1 MRAGWRWPGA
11 LLLLAV
17 TGAST
22 ARAQPPGDRRRGGAG
37 RDEAFRMVDA
47 YMVSNLQ
54 ESLGLT
60 DEQFVKALPLVK
72 RLLSERR
79 EVAERRRETLRDLRQ
94 LLQSG
99 AATEAKVGERLRE
112 VKALENDER
121 ETTKRNR
128 DGVDA
133 VLTPLQQAKFR
144 VMEVE
149 IEQKIRE
156 LLNQA
161 RQHRRPGEPSPP

>member
-1 MRAGWRWPGA
+1 MRAGTLA
-11 LLLLAV
+11 CCLLLGAAGFV
-17 TGAST
+17 TT
-22 ARAQPPGDRRRGGAG
+22 AQAQPPGGPKRGAA
-37 RDEAFRMVDA
+37 RDEAFRMIDA
-47 YMVSNLQ
+47 YIVSNLQ

-79 EVAERRRETLRDLRQ
+79 DLTEARRATLRELRQ
-94 LLQSG
+94 MFQSG
-99 AATEAKVGERLRE
+99 GATEARVAERLRE

-121 ETTKRNR
+121 EKTKRN
-128 DGVDA
+128 VDA
-133 VLTPLQQAKFR
+133 VDGVLTPLQQAKFR

-161 RQHRRPGEPSPP
+161 RQRRRPGDTSTPP